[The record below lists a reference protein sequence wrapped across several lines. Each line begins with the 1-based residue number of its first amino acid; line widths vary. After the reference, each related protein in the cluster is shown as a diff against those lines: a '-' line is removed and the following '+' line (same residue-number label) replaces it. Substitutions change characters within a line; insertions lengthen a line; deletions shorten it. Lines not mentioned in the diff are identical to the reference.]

1 MLYKNPT
8 GYRPRVADDAV
19 AQAAAELR
27 LVLGQLVRRVRA
39 ESGVP
44 LGQLAVLG
52 LLDRNGP
59 QSTADLAAAQLVRH
73 QSMTRTV
80 SQLVESGAISQSP
93 HPSDGRKIQLS
104 ITLPGRRLLEHERE
118 RRVDWLSH
126 AIMSELGPHDLP
138 ALEQATSLL
147 ARLAAHADAP

>member
-1 MLYKNPT
+1 MLYKYAT
-8 GYRPRVADDAV
+8 RYRPDVADDAV

-52 LLDRNGP
+52 LLDRDGP

-73 QSMTRTV
+73 QSMARTV
-80 SQLVESGAISQSP
+80 SQLVESGGVSQSP
-93 HPSDGRKIQLS
+93 HASDGRKVQLS
-104 ITLPGRRLLEHERE
+104 ITPLGRRLLEHERE
-118 RRVDWLSH
+118 RRVDWLSR
-126 AIMSELGPHDLP
+126 AIMSELGADDLP
-138 ALEQATSLL
+138 TLEQATNLL
-147 ARLAAHADAP
+147 ARLAAHADDA